1 MDAIYNG
8 CVSLLLLL
16 AQIRQ
21 LVALQATS
29 YAYGRAYV
37 DGDRT
42 RLACFLLAIVATVV
56 GAVYHYRAC
65 RYEESACRLEKTE
78 RLTAIGA
85 RLQRVDSKTVITI
98 GLLKQKK
105 GDRADLSEARKVAS
119 GLARKHLYRIRKNTV
134 PPRAQRA
141 DPQECRPGKGRTGK
155 SQEQNSHLRSHPRH
169 HLSHWQDRLT
179 RQCRGPPLETH

>member
-1 MDAIYNG
+1 
-8 CVSLLLLL
+8 LLLL

-37 DGDRT
+37 DGDRN

-65 RYEESACRLEKTE
+65 RYEESARRLEKTE

-85 RLQRVDSKTVITI
+85 RLQRVDSKTVAVMRKGSRVGVLVQLPHLIEH
-98 GLLKQKK
+98 LLPQ
-105 GDRADLSEARKVAS
+105 
-119 GLARKHLYRIRKNTV
+119 LYRRYV
-134 PPRAQRA
+134 M
-141 DPQECRPGKGRTGK
+141 
-155 SQEQNSHLRSHPRH
+155 
-169 HLSHWQDRLT
+169 
-179 RQCRGPPLETH
+179 